1 MSDRRLK
8 TYEHILWY
16 VLILA
21 VILGIISSLTGCGEY
36 FEVESKIV
44 IDYRYTEGH
53 TEIWT
58 RKTDKGEPYY
68 EYYYAAEKHEL
79 LWEYTYMD
87 GHKERKWEECTRFEY
102 ENAREDL
109 GG

>member
-21 VILGIISSLTGCGEY
+21 MILGIISSLTGCGEY
-36 FEVESKIV
+36 FELDTKTV
-44 IDYRYTEGH
+44 IDYRFSEGH

-58 RKTDKGEPYY
+58 KKTDKGEPYY
-68 EYYYAAEKHEL
+68 EYYYVGDKYEL
-79 LWEYTYMD
+79 LWEITYKD
-87 GHKERKWEECTRFEY
+87 GHQERHWEECTRFEY
-102 ENAREDL
+102 NNAKEEL
-109 GG
+109 GE